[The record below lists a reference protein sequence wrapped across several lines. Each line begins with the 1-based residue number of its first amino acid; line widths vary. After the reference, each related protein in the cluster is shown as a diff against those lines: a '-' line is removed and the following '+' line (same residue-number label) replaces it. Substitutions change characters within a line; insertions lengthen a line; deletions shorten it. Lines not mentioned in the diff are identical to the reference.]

1 MNVDDEGGA
10 AGALAPP
17 TRARHI
23 GKRAL
28 KNKSVTVSFDEKDL
42 KDFVTGFHKRKKK
55 RRKEAQKQQEES
67 MRRKRI
73 EARKKRKLEEMMVA
87 GLGEETEDGE
97 ADEKKDAENKEAEP
111 DASTSGTTMYDTG
124 ELKVTVT
131 TSEISREQDE
141 PVRREKTQSTESGS
155 TAKASTS
162 QPAPLRKSK
171 PSKQNRR
178 HKSSTKT
185 MKKRDKK
192 KQARGIKST
201 R

>member
-1 MNVDDEGGA
+1 MNVDDEGS
-10 AGALAPP
+10 AGPLAPP
-17 TRARHI
+17 TRAKHI
-23 GKRAL
+23 GKRSL

-42 KDFVTGFHKRKKK
+42 RDFVTGFHKRKKK

-67 MRRKRI
+67 LRQKRI
-73 EARKKRKLEEMMVA
+73 EARKKRKLDEMMVA
-87 GLGEETEDGE
+87 GLGEETEDLE
-97 ADEKKDAENKEAEP
+97 AEKKEAEP
-111 DASTSGTTMYDTG
+111 DALTSGTTMYDTG

-131 TSEISREQDE
+131 TSEISREEDE
-141 PVRREKTQSTESGS
+141 PVRREKRQTTESDS

-171 PSKQNRR
+171 PSKQKR

>member
-1 MNVDDEGGA
+1 MNVDDEGA
-10 AGALAPP
+10 AGAMAPP

-28 KNKSVTVSFDEKDL
+28 KNKSVTISFDEKDL

-67 MRRKRI
+67 LRRKRI

-97 ADEKKDAENKEAEP
+97 ADEEDAENGVVAEP

-131 TSEISREQDE
+131 TSEISREEDV

-155 TAKASTS
+155 TAKASSS

-178 HKSSTKT
+178 KSSTKT

>member
-1 MNVDDEGGA
+1 MNVEDEGA

-17 TRARHI
+17 TRAKHI
-23 GKRAL
+23 GIRAL

-42 KDFVTGFHKRKKK
+42 RY
-55 RRKEAQKQQEES
+55 R
-67 MRRKRI
+67 
-73 EARKKRKLEEMMVA
+73 
-87 GLGEETEDGE
+87 
-97 ADEKKDAENKEAEP
+97 
-111 DASTSGTTMYDTG
+111 TTMYDTG
-124 ELKVTVT
+124 ELKVTMT
-131 TSEISREQDE
+131 TSEISREEDE
-141 PVRREKTQSTESGS
+141 PVRREKTQSTESDGS

-192 KQARGIKST
+192 RTSKRDQEFTLVKRDLFCFPFSDKLSSITFVMS
-201 R
+201 RD

>member
-1 MNVDDEGGA
+1 MNVEDEGA

-17 TRARHI
+17 TRAKHI
-23 GKRAL
+23 GIRAL

-42 KDFVTGFHKRKKK
+42 SFK
-55 RRKEAQKQQEES
+55 
-67 MRRKRI
+67 
-73 EARKKRKLEEMMVA
+73 
-87 GLGEETEDGE
+87 
-97 ADEKKDAENKEAEP
+97 NKP

-124 ELKVTVT
+124 ELKVTMT
-131 TSEISREQDE
+131 TSEISREEDE
-141 PVRREKTQSTESGS
+141 PVRREKTQSTESDGS

-192 KQARGIKST
+192 RTSKRDQEFTLVKRDLFCFPFSDKLSSITFVMS
-201 R
+201 RD